1 MSTYQKFAGVCGIV
15 AGIAGLVYLISFF
28 ILGNP
33 AALLPAIA
41 LLLAG
46 FFTTAALVGVYQ
58 RVREANEG
66 FALWGLILGLAGAL
80 GAAIHSAFDL
90 SNALHPPATPFDYA
104 SPIDPR
110 GFLTF
115 AIAGLALIVLAWL
128 IIQAGT
134 LPRALGYLGIVT
146 GILLVLLYFTYL
158 ILLNATN
165 PVVLILIITTGLAQP
180 IWYLWLGWVLW
191 RSTVAAPVKIVPA
204 PGG

>member
-15 AGIAGLVYLISFF
+15 AGIADLVYLISFF

-33 AALLPAIA
+33 AALLPAVA

-46 FFTTAALVGVYQ
+46 FLTTAALVGVYQ
-58 RVREANEG
+58 RVREVNEG
-66 FALWGLILGLAGAL
+66 FALWGLILGLAGTL

-115 AIAGLALIVLAWL
+115 AIAGLALIVLARL
-128 IIQAGT
+128 ITQVGT
-134 LPRALGYLGIVT
+134 LPHALGYLGIVT
-146 GILLVLLYFTYL
+146 GILLVLLYLAYL
-158 ILLNATN
+158 ILLSATS
-165 PVVLILIITTGLAQP
+165 PIVLILIVTSGLAQP
-180 IWYLWLGWVLW
+180 VWYLWLGLVLW
-191 RSTVAAPVKIVPA
+191 RSTVAAPARVMPA

>member
-58 RVREANEG
+58 RVREMNEG

-128 IIQAGT
+128 ITQAGT
-134 LPRALGYLGIVT
+134 LPHALGYLGIVT
-146 GILLVLLYFTYL
+146 GILLVLLYFAYL

-165 PVVLILIITTGLAQP
+165 PIVLILIIISGLAQP

-204 PGG
+204 PGS

>member
-58 RVREANEG
+58 CVREVNEG

-128 IIQAGT
+128 ITQVGT
-134 LPRALGYLGIVT
+134 LPHALGYLGIVT
-146 GILLVLLYFTYL
+146 GILLVLLYFAYL
-158 ILLNATN
+158 ILLNATS
-165 PVVLILIITTGLAQP
+165 PIVLILIIISGLAQP

-191 RSTVAAPVKIVPA
+191 HSMVAAPVKIVPA
-204 PGG
+204 PGS

>member
-33 AALLPAIA
+33 AALLPAVA

-58 RVREANEG
+58 RVHEANKG

-90 SNALHPPATPFDYA
+90 SNALHPPATPFSYA

-128 IIQAGT
+128 ITQGST
-134 LPRALGYLGIVT
+134 LPRALGYLGIVV
-146 GILLVLLYFTYL
+146 GILLVLLYLAYL

-165 PVVLILIITTGLAQP
+165 PIVLILIIVSGLAQP

-191 RSTVAAPVKIVPA
+191 RSTIATAARVMSA

>member
-58 RVREANEG
+58 RVREVNEG

-128 IIQAGT
+128 ITQVGT
-134 LPRALGYLGIVT
+134 LPHALGYLGIVT
-146 GILLVLLYFTYL
+146 GILLVLLYFAYL

-165 PVVLILIITTGLAQP
+165 PIVLILIIISGLAQP

-191 RSTVAAPVKIVPA
+191 RSTVTAPVKIVPA
-204 PGG
+204 PGS